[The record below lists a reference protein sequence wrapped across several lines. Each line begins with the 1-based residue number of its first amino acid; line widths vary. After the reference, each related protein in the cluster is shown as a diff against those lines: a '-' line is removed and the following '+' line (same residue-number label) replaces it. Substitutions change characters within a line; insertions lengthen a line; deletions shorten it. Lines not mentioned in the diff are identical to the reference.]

1 MADEPKQEPADNTA
15 KPAPDVADDEDLDV
29 VIQRVEPKRGG
40 CSGVAWVLFIIILAL
55 VAVIGSFWYQN
66 QKANEKARDLLQ
78 QTCATVEGNVNETI
92 QDAARL
98 AGSGDI
104 AAAMERLK
112 AAQSKI
118 EGLAT
123 QCNGQNA
130 IELAERY
137 KERSVF
143 LSKAIAELT
152 ALQSQADELGQK
164 IAELQ
169 KQRDAIN
176 AQVRD
181 KILSMGSTGQQPQAA
196 PAEAGNSAAPAT
208 PEGTVAPAQNMP

>member
-1 MADEPKQEPADNTA
+1 MADELKPEPAEQSN

-40 CSGVAWVLFIIILAL
+40 CSGVAWVLSIVILAL
-55 VAVIGSFWYQN
+55 IAVIGSFWYQN

-92 QDAARL
+92 QEAARL
-98 AGSGDI
+98 AGEGDV
-104 AAAMERLK
+104 ATAMDRLK

-130 IELAERY
+130 IEAAERY
-137 KERSVF
+137 KERSGF
-143 LSKAIAELT
+143 LSKVIGELG
-152 ALQSQADELGQK
+152 ALQQKSDELGGQ

-169 KQRDAIN
+169 KQRDAVN
-176 AQVRD
+176 ADIRA
-181 KILSMGSTGQQPQAA
+181 KILSMGGTGQPA
-196 PAEAGNSAAPAT
+196 PAAAEGTNAETPAT
-208 PEGTVAPAQNMP
+208 PEATATPAENAP

>member
-1 MADEPKQEPADNTA
+1 MAEELKPEPAEQSS

-40 CSGVAWVLFIIILAL
+40 CSGVAWVLSIIILAL

-66 QKANEKARDLLQ
+66 QKANEKARELLQ
-78 QTCATVEGNVNETI
+78 QTCSSIESNVNETI
-92 QDAARL
+92 QDAATL
-98 AGSGDI
+98 ASHGDI
-104 AAAMERLK
+104 NGAMERLK

-118 EGLAT
+118 ESLAT
-123 QCNGQNA
+123 QCNSQNA
-130 IELAERY
+130 VEEAERY
-137 KERSVF
+137 KDRSVF
-143 LSKAIAELT
+143 LSKAIAELS
-152 ALQSQADELGQK
+152 ALQKQSDDIGNQ

-181 KILSMGSTGQQPQAA
+181 KILSMGSSGQTATTA
-196 PAEAGNSAAPAT
+196 PAAGEAENAAA
-208 PEGTVAPAQNMP
+208 PEGTVAPTENAQ

>member
-1 MADEPKQEPADNTA
+1 MADEPKPESAESTS

-29 VIQRVEPKRGG
+29 VIQRVEPKRG

-55 VAVIGSFWYQN
+55 IAVIGSFWYQN

-98 AGSGDI
+98 AGEGDI

-112 AAQSKI
+112 AAQAKL

-123 QCNGQNA
+123 QCNSQKA
-130 IELAERY
+130 IDLAERY
-137 KERSVF
+137 KERTAF
-143 LSKAIAELT
+143 LSKSVNEL
-152 ALQSQADELGQK
+152 AGLQKQADELTQK
-164 IAELQ
+164 IAELE

-176 AQVRD
+176 AQVRE
-181 KILSMGSTGQQPQAA
+181 KILSLGGSGQPAQPAG
-196 PAEAGNSAAPAT
+196 AEGTNAAAPAT
-208 PEGTVAPAQNMP
+208 PEPTVAPAQNMP